1 MKLDPRHLVQLA
13 TILDSG
19 TLRVAAERLGTTQP
33 ALSRTIAM
41 MEERIGTP
49 LFERSRRP
57 LTPTDTGIEL
67 AAFGRSIR
75 SAVERA
81 DNLSREI
88 TDGQYGTIRVGA
100 PPFMC
105 DQLISR
111 IIGEF
116 ARTRPQVR
124 VVLHGDYF
132 PALVTALHNHRLDI
146 VIGPFELLERPGGL
160 AVERVLKSRNVIVCR
175 PGHKLTRQKKVTIA
189 DFESATWIGHS
200 RESVLSA
207 DLRSTLADLGVDRF
221 NIVFE
226 SDSAGAVLTLVRDG
240 DYLTV
245 LPLLSV
251 AQRVAAGEL
260 AILPTPR
267 SGPERWTAI
276 ITRADSAQS
285 VVMTELK
292 KALAEEITAV
302 VPLLNKLAGRGDKT
316 GIELSSAA
324 LF

>member
-88 TDGQYGTIRVGA
+88 TDGQYGTIRIGA

-111 IIGEF
+111 IIGDF

-146 VIGPFELLERPGGL
+146 VIGPFELLERPTAL
-160 AVERVLKSRNVIVCR
+160 AVDRILKSRNVIVCR

-207 DLRSTLADLGVDRF
+207 DLRSTLADLGVDRL

-276 ITRADSAQS
+276 IARADSAQS
-285 VVMTELK
+285 VVMTDLK
-292 KALAEEITAV
+292 KAMAEEITAV
-302 VPLLNKLAGRGDKT
+302 VPLLNRLAGRGPNN
-316 GIELSSAA
+316 GIELAPAA
-324 LF
+324 RR